1 MTSKTRSKKRQAI
14 LDTAMQVFREM
25 GFHNASMNIIAAR
38 VGGSKTTLYNHFPSK
53 EAIFLEVVRNIAQI
67 QNLAVSPMIDPNM
80 TILTDPTRIRVEAAF
95 KALQEPLVN
104 VRETL
109 IYFGE
114 NFISF
119 IYMPEVLAIR
129 RLLFAESRQSEIGR
143 LYYENGPKQVQTR
156 VEDYLEKAMKAGHL
170 KKADPKVAAAHLRS
184 LLEAECYEYYLLDVE
199 EPLHA
204 SRISE
209 MVTTAVDVFLA
220 AYGAT

>member
-14 LDTAMQVFREM
+14 LDAAVQVFREM

-53 EAIFLEVVRNIAQI
+53 EAIFLEIVRDITQV
-67 QNLAVSPMIDPNM
+67 QNPDVAPMIDLRI
-80 TILTDPTRIRVEAAF
+80 TILTDATRNRIETALS
-95 KALQEPLVN
+95 ALQGPVVN
-104 VRETL
+104 VPETL
-109 IYFGE
+109 RCFGE

-143 LYYENGPKQVQTR
+143 LYYENGPKRARQR
-156 VEDYLEKAMKAGHL
+156 VADYLEKAMAAGYL
-170 KKADPKVAAAHLRS
+170 KKTDAWVAAAHIRS
-184 LLEAECYEYYLLDVE
+184 LLDAECYEYYMLDVGE
-199 EPLHA
+199 SLPA
-204 SRISE
+204 SRIKK
-209 MVTTAVDVFLA
+209 MVASAVDVFMA